1 MGVLPGPVD
10 ARSDR
15 RSCAASESFAWLPEY
30 GIAFR
35 FLALFSVPLFLID
48 LVNEAR
54 GEEYLLETAPDMRRV
69 AVGVAMMAVV
79 ALLAANQLNAFIYFR
94 F

>member
-1 MGVLPGPVD
+1 MFT
-10 ARSDR
+10 A
-15 RSCAASESFAWLPEY
+15 
-30 GIAFR
+30 
-35 FLALFSVPLFLID
+35 PLFLID
-48 LVNEAR
+48 LCNEAR
-54 GEEYLLETAPDMRRV
+54 GEEFLLETSLEIRRV